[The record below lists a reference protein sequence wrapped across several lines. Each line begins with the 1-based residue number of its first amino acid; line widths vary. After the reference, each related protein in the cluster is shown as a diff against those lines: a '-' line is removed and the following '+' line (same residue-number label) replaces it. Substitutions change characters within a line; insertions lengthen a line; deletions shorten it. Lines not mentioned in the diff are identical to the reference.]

1 MISPRVLPPLTEG
14 TLVPY
19 RTLSARLGQ
28 PHSSGEDFSV
38 QELWRTLKRQRRT
51 IIMWSLAFTLLALAA
66 SLYMTTKYEG
76 VATLEVNKEHSDML
90 GLSPN
95 DRIDGGASDS
105 LSETITL
112 ETEAAALKSPSLAFQ
127 VVQQLGLESRKEFA
141 SKPDVLG
148 DNSRLLSEL
157 KLPLEQSP
165 VRRKQVYQTFEKNL
179 KIKSLAGTR
188 LIEVHFLSPDPQVA
202 ADVANLL
209 VKDLLEQDFHNR
221 FAATAQVSDWLARQL
236 SDLKTQV
243 STSQEELNRVQKEA
257 GILGSD
263 EANNV
268 VMTKLEEL
276 NRQLTDAEAN
286 RILKQAVYE
295 IAKTSSPES
304 ISSMAGT
311 SIIAGSAANNNAFA
325 LIQTLRGKESEL
337 KVQYAQ
343 AQAKFGSAYP
353 LVAQLQ
359 AQLAALNNS
368 IQAEISKLAA
378 RSENDY
384 LAAKHTEEMLRASF
398 ETQKAEAN
406 RLNDKAVQYTI
417 LKQEVES
424 SRTLY
429 QDLLTK
435 LKEGGVLAG
444 LHSTNIV
451 LLDPART
458 SAEPARPIY
467 ALNLAIGWMFGMIV
481 GVAFAFARDAFDETL
496 RTPHD
501 VEVTMA
507 LPCVGVVPELAS
519 CIELP
524 KQLRRARSGMMETS
538 IVTHPTSR
546 IAESY
551 RALRTWVLSSGTE
564 APPKVTMV
572 TSALP
577 REGKTTTSL
586 NTAIALAQNGARVLL
601 LEADLRRPCFH
612 TLLKTESSS
621 GLVGLL
627 TDPDGCKTEFVKHP
641 QVANLFILPAGLS
654 TSSPAELLA
663 STRMKHFIE
672 FVRGKFDFIIIDTPP
687 VLAFTDAVVISSN
700 VDAVL
705 FVVRSAQ
712 TTKQSCLRARDL
724 MESVNSQI
732 SGVLVNGANMKSDDY
747 QHYYGYSSAQYS
759 SYYNDVRDHAKRKV
773 SSRST
778 Q

>member
-1 MISPRVLPPLTEG
+1 MMRPRPLPQPERTMVPFRALGGPLEPT
-14 TLVPY
+14 
-19 RTLSARLGQ
+19 
-28 PHSSGEDFSV
+28 HSSGEDFSV
-38 QELWRTLKRQRRT
+38 QELWRTVKRRKRS
-51 IIMWSLAFTLLALAA
+51 ILMWSLAFTLVALAA

-76 VATLEVNKEHSDML
+76 VATLEVNKENSDML
-90 GLSPN
+90 GLSPT
-95 DRIDGGASDS
+95 DRIDGAASDS

-127 VVQQLGLESRKEFA
+127 VVEQLGLERRKEFA
-141 SKPDVLG
+141 SEPPLIG
-148 DNSRLLSEL
+148 DDGRLAAEL
-157 KLPLEQSP
+157 KLPLEQAP
-165 VRRKQVYQTFEKNL
+165 IRRKRVYKTFDKNL

-221 FAATAQVSDWLARQL
+221 FAATAQVSDWLAKQL
-236 SDLKTQV
+236 SDLKNQV

-263 EANNV
+263 ETSNV

-286 RILKQAVYE
+286 RILKQAVYQL
-295 IAKTSSPES
+295 AKSSSPEA

-311 SIIAGSAANNNAFA
+311 SLTGNASTTNTLA
-325 LIQTLRGKESEL
+325 LIQTLRGQEADL

-353 LVAQLQ
+353 LVSQLQ
-359 AQLAALNNS
+359 AQLTEINGS
-368 IQAEISKLAA
+368 IQTEISKLAA

-384 LAAKHTEEMLRASF
+384 LAAKHTEDMLRASF
-398 ETQKAEAN
+398 EAQKAEAN

-444 LHSTNIV
+444 LHSTNLV

-458 SAEPARPIY
+458 AAEPARPIY
-467 ALNLAIGWMFGMIV
+467 ALNLAIGWMFGMVV
-481 GVAFAFARDAFDETL
+481 GIAFAFARDAFDETL

-501 VEVTMA
+501 VEITTA

-519 CIELP
+519 CAELP
-524 KQLRRARSGMMETS
+524 KRLRKAKTGMMETS
-538 IVTHPTSR
+538 IVAHPSSR
-546 IAESY
+546 VAESY

-586 NTAIALAQNGARVLL
+586 NTAIALAQNGAKVLL
-601 LEADLRRPCFH
+601 LEADLRRPCLH
-612 TLLKTESSS
+612 TLFNTKPSA

-627 TDPDGCKTEFVKHP
+627 TNPDSCKTEFVEHP
-641 QVANLFILPAGLS
+641 QVANLFILPAGLT

-663 STRMKHFIE
+663 STRMKRFME

-687 VLAFTDAVVISSN
+687 ILAFTDAVVISRN

-724 MESVNSQI
+724 MEGVNTEI
-732 SGVLVNGANMKSDDY
+732 SGILVNGADMKSDDY
-747 QHYYGYSSAQYS
+747 QHYYGYSSKQYT
-759 SYYNDVRDHAKRKV
+759 SYYDNVRKHEKGKA
-773 SSRST
+773 S
-778 Q
+778 